1 MRHRRKRDII
11 IELTSLLDVI
21 MIMIFMV
28 MAENSKLISEKQ
40 SALDAAQT
48 ELAETDNLL
57 AKADEEIGAL
67 QGTADE
73 LSEKLNEA
81 QAKLDEGNVEE
92 LLEKLQAAESRL
104 DAYKYMD
111 DIVIVLN
118 IGLENKYSNTVRYLS
133 FSNSANPDAT
143 QTVIEIRSNEELAVA
158 INRMRVFLSEYIKQA
173 ADDESSS
180 TIAYMVFSY
189 DTRTVFQDDYAAVD
203 SALDSL
209 ENKANSGNVR
219 YRLNPLN

>member
-48 ELAETDNLL
+48 ELAENSAALGELQNETNSLSSEL
-57 AKADEEIGAL
+57 AEAL
-67 QGTADE
+67 G
-73 LSEKLNEA
+73 
-81 QAKLDEGNVEE
+81 KLDEGNAEE

-118 IGLENKYSNTVRYLS
+118 IGLENKYFNTVRCLS
-133 FSNSANPDAT
+133 FSNSAELGET
-143 QTVIEIRSNEELAVA
+143 QTVIEIRNDDELTKAV
-158 INRMRVFLSEYIKQA
+158 NRMMVFLSEYTQQA
-173 ADDESSS
+173 ANDESGS

-203 SALDSL
+203 RALNEL
-209 ENKANSGNVR
+209 EHKANSGNVR

>member
-40 SALDAAQT
+40 SALEAAQT
-48 ELAETDNLL
+48 ELAENNAALGELKNEADSLSAEL
-57 AKADEEIGAL
+57 AEAL
-67 QGTADE
+67 G
-73 LSEKLNEA
+73 KLNE
-81 QAKLDEGNVEE
+81 GNAEE

-118 IGLENKYSNTVRYLS
+118 IGLENKYSNTVRCLS
-133 FSNSANPDAT
+133 FSNSAETGGTRNVFEA
-143 QTVIEIRSNEELAVA
+143 RSTEELTEA
-158 INRMRVFLSEYIKQA
+158 INRMRVFLSEYTMQA
-173 ADDESSS
+173 ANDKSGS

-203 SALDSL
+203 LALNEL
-209 ENKANSGNVR
+209 EHKANSGNVR

>member
-1 MRHRRKRDII
+1 MRHGRKRDII

-48 ELAETDNLL
+48 ELAENNAALGELQDKTNSLSAEL
-57 AKADEEIGAL
+57 AEAL
-67 QGTADE
+67 G
-73 LSEKLNEA
+73 
-81 QAKLDEGNVEE
+81 KLDEGNAEE

-111 DIVIVLN
+111 DIIIVLN
-118 IGLENKYSNTVRYLS
+118 IGLENKYSNTVRCLS
-133 FSNSANPDAT
+133 FSNSAEPGAT
-143 QTVIEIRSNEELAVA
+143 QTVCEIRNDDELTEA
-158 INRMRVFLSEYIKQA
+158 INRMRVFLSEYTLQA
-173 ADDESSS
+173 AGDESGS
-180 TIAYMVFSY
+180 TIAYMIFSY

-203 SALDSL
+203 RALNEL
-209 ENKANSGNVR
+209 EHKANSGNVR